1 MNYYNEI
8 KEQLINNEV
17 YKRVKDYSKNRN
29 ELKTYYNVGKL
40 IIEAQ
45 GGETRAKY
53 GDSIIKEFSKKLV
66 VEVGKKYNERTL
78 RRIRQFYL
86 FFKDENWSPMAT
98 KLTWSHYCEMLV
110 LKDMNAIKY
119 YFDICNMYNLSKREL
134 RQKIK
139 TKEYER
145 LPIES
150 KNKLQLKQEIKVND
164 LIKNPILIKNSYNC
178 EKITEKMLKQLI
190 LEDIDSFLKELGSGF
205 SYIENEY
212 KIKIGDRYNYIDLLL
227 YNIKYNCYVAVEL
240 KVTELKKEYIGQIS
254 TYMNYIDKNIK
265 NVNQDKTIGIIICK
279 KGNEFVMEYCSDG
292 RIFETNFILN

>member
-17 YKRVKDYSKNRN
+17 YKKVKDYSKNRN
-29 ELKTYYNVGKL
+29 ELETYYNVGKL

-45 GGETRAKY
+45 GGEARAKY

-86 FFKDENWSPMAT
+86 FVKNQKWSAMPT
-98 KLTWSHYCEMLV
+98 KLTWSHYTELFI
-110 LKDMNAIKY
+110 LNNSDEINY
-119 YFDICNMYNLSKREL
+119 YIDVSIEQNLTYREL
-134 RQKIK
+134 HKKIIN
-139 TKEYER
+139 KEYQR
-145 LPIES
+145 IPIDT
-150 KNKLQLKQEIKVND
+150 KNKLIKKEKPKIND
-164 LIKNPILIKNSYNC
+164 LIKNPILIKNSYNY
-178 EKITEKMLKQLI
+178 EKITEKILKQLI

-227 YNIKYNCYVAVEL
+227 FNYKYNCFVVVEL
-240 KVTELKKEYIGQIS
+240 KVTEIKKEYIGQIS
-254 TYMNYIDKNIK
+254 TYMNYVDKNIK
-265 NVNQDKTIGIIICK
+265 DINQDKTIGIIICK